1 MTGAILSWAILAALS
16 LAIAAWMAAI
26 GNSLVAL
33 AFLVLAARGVSEALW
48 NWDWR

>member
-1 MTGAILSWAILAALS
+1 MKPVILGWSILAALS
-16 LAIAAWMAAI
+16 LALAAWMAAI

-33 AFLVLAARGVSEALW
+33 FFLVLAARGVTEALW

>member
-1 MTGAILSWAILAALS
+1 MTSIVLGWSILAALS
-16 LAIAAWMAAI
+16 LAVAAWMAAI

-33 AFLVLAARGVSEALW
+33 FFLVLAGRSVSEALW